1 MYREINGQ
9 IYELKEKL
17 RIKEKLDTL
26 RNITLRELDKKRQK
40 RDELY
45 IVLKK
50 EEKDVT
56 KLEGMSFSSIFL
68 SMIGK
73 KEDRLD
79 KEREEFMA
87 AKLRYDEC
95 LQSIKELEKE
105 LEYANKELINYRD
118 VKQEYEK
125 AIKEKQNLMI
135 KEDSEQGRKLRD
147 KLDKINEI
155 KLDIKE
161 VEEAIYAGERANSAL
176 SEMIKHLDSARGWG
190 VWDMM
195 GGGLLSNIAKH
206 SAIDDANEVAHN
218 SQHLLRAFEKEL
230 SDVDRFTDITV
241 NISGFDKF
249 ADYFFDGFFVDW
261 FVQSKINDS
270 LDNVNSV
277 YNKIDRII
285 MDLKNNLNR
294 LESELQTNELE
305 ISKILEL

>member
-1 MYREINGQ
+1 
-9 IYELKEKL
+9 
-17 RIKEKLDTL
+17 
-26 RNITLRELDKKRQK
+26 
-40 RDELY
+40 
-45 IVLKK
+45 
-50 EEKDVT
+50 
-56 KLEGMSFSSIFL
+56 
-68 SMIGK
+68 MIGK

-249 ADYFFDGFFVDW
+249 ADYFFDGF
-261 FVQSKINDS
+261 
-270 LDNVNSV
+270 L
-277 YNKIDRII
+277 
-285 MDLKNNLNR
+285 
-294 LESELQTNELE
+294 
-305 ISKILEL
+305 